1 MKPKF
6 PLAAAAALLCMPG
19 AKAAPAAPAPQGAGD
34 YSIIAR
40 LPIGGN
46 DTGYDFLRVDGAAGR
61 LYVTHGTRVE
71 VLELP
76 SGRKHGEVAGLNGV
90 HGVELLPER
99 GKGYAS
105 DGLDRAV
112 VVFDRG
118 TLAERARIGPTG
130 LKPDAIQYDP
140 VSARLFVVN
149 GGESGDVTVVDPAT
163 DAIVGTVELGGGKLE
178 QIGFDAHGRGFVND
192 EAKAVVHVFKTASLR
207 RQGEWKMGT
216 CKEPTGMAVD
226 TVHQRIFAACGNNVL
241 VVLDSGNGHVV
252 ATVPIGTD
260 PDGVAFDARQA
271 LLFVSNRDGTLDVI
285 HEDTPDRYQRV
296 QVLATG
302 PGARTLALDDA
313 SGRIYV
319 PTAQFTA
326 AAGGGRPAIVP
337 GTFAI
342 LVIGRR

>member
-1 MKPKF
+1 MKSQF
-6 PLAAAAALLCMPG
+6 SLAAVGALLCVSG
-19 AKAAPAAPAPQGAGD
+19 ADAAPTVPVPQGAGG

-46 DTGYDFLRVDGAAGR
+46 ETGYDFLRVDGAAAR

-71 VLELP
+71 VLQLP
-76 SGRKHGEVAGLNGV
+76 AGQKRGEVAGLNGV
-90 HGVELLPER
+90 HGVELLAER

-105 DGLDRAV
+105 DGLDRTV
-112 VVFDRG
+112 VVFDRN
-118 TLAERARIGPTG
+118 TLVERARIGPTG
-130 LKPDAIQYDP
+130 LKPDDIRYDP

-149 GGESGDVTVVDPAT
+149 GGASGDVTVIDPAT

-178 QIGFDAHGRGFVND
+178 QIGFDGHGRGFVND
-192 EAKAVVHVFKTASLR
+192 EAKAVVHVFDTASLR
-207 RQGEWKMGT
+207 RQGEWTMGA
-216 CKEPTGMAVD
+216 CKEPTGLAVD
-226 TVHQRIFAACGNNVL
+226 TVHHRVYAACGNNVL
-241 VVLDSGNGHVV
+241 VALDSGNGHVV

-326 AAGGGRPAIVP
+326 AAGGGRPTIVP
-337 GTFAI
+337 GTFTI